1 MNSWAYLYVTLWLRC
16 VSLWSNSIY
25 SFIYNKCADKSF
37 PTFLCWG
44 TNFLNFECLLWLGY
58 VLRPV
63 MKKGSV
69 RFESTWSHDI
79 VTLEKLLKSNFLC
92 GDHLTHLIPG
102 DIKAFGQITHQHHHH
117 HHYEYWLILST
128 LMLNYFLI
136 VQLRVVKILISVKVH
151 VDFVLQ
157 FLCLACVDARRITCN
172 V

>member
-102 DIKAFGQITHQHHHH
+102 DKSLLADNPSASSSSSLRILTDIKYINVKLF
-117 HHYEYWLILST
+117 
-128 LMLNYFLI
+128 LNCTIKGCENTYI
-136 VQLRVVKILISVKVH
+136 
-151 VDFVLQ
+151 
-157 FLCLACVDARRITCN
+157 C
-172 V
+172 